1 MSTDTN
7 VFVCAGRDYNRALPS
22 GLIAEERTRQ
32 LLEVGVAERDYR
44 VALSETNL
52 RSSRMWAFV
61 EESQGIPVLPVD
73 FVLPLLRLRHAI
85 HVVFGGSDL
94 QPLTV
99 EELSLVE
106 DMVKGKLGIPSA
118 KEAKALLEGAASSSQ
133 KKGKRKRGP
142 QVDTRV
148 VDDPEGYKQSKAEA
162 ASVAAA
168 GARVSPDPSPA
179 KSAKRAK
186 SKSSEGEGTLTVSL
200 PADGSAYSDPSFVRE
215 LSETLLLPA
224 DRKRLADIGPVQ
236 SVEWSMAHLYQVV
249 CRV

>member
-7 VFVCAGRDYNRALPS
+7 VCVCAGRDYNRALPS

-52 RSSRMWAFV
+52 RSSRLWAFV

-133 KKGKRKRGP
+133 KKGTRKRP
-142 QVDTRV
+142 LADTRV
-148 VDDPEGYKQSKAEA
+148 VDNPEGY
-162 ASVAAA
+162 
-168 GARVSPDPSPA
+168 R
-179 KSAKRAK
+179 
-186 SKSSEGEGTLTVSL
+186 
-200 PADGSAYSDPSFVRE
+200 
-215 LSETLLLPA
+215 
-224 DRKRLADIGPVQ
+224 
-236 SVEWSMAHLYQVV
+236 
-249 CRV
+249 